1 MKRLY
6 SSMESQGLHIDDLQ
20 KLRVLEPSLA
30 TESENL
36 KNECAE
42 FVQGIADF
50 RKMAQS
56 LIEITDKVD
65 KKYSPNLIMF
75 VYSKFY

>member
-1 MKRLY
+1 
-6 SSMESQGLHIDDLQ
+6 MESQGLHIDDLQ

-75 VYSKFY
+75 VYSKCY

>member
-1 MKRLY
+1 
-6 SSMESQGLHIDDLQ
+6 MESQGLHIDDLQ

-30 TESENL
+30 GESEKL

-50 RKMAQS
+50 RKMAES

-65 KKYSPNLIMF
+65 KNCSPNYNIF
-75 VYSKFY
+75 VYSK